1 MSRSKVDGEV
11 WFWLTFCAIVSII
24 GGLIGLAFGAGFWI
38 GFIVGLLLAWGIP
51 FCGCIF
57 D

>member
-11 WFWLTFCAIVSII
+11 WFWLIFGAIGGII
-24 GGLIGLAFGAGFWI
+24 GGLIGLLI
-38 GFIVGLLLAWGIP
+38 AWGIP